1 MKKYDIAAFIWPS
14 YTGDEARTRIFW
26 PEGYGEWQ
34 TVKAMTDKGYKGC
47 RWPRKPLWGYVNEAD
62 SRIMEM
68 QIDCAVSYGV
78 NVFIYDW
85 YWFDNRPFLENCLN
99 DGFLK
104 AKNNTDMKFFLMW
117 ANHDATH
124 LWDKRNSDNDL
135 STVIWQGA
143 VTPEIFSNI
152 CDRTIEKYF
161 SRENYYMIDGCPVYM
176 IFDLNNFIRTFRTT
190 DECKKGIELFRK
202 KTVEAGFKGLHFQVV
217 HWGGRS
223 YNWLQDDDI
232 NKGIDAYGLYDY
244 LGIDSVTNYNW
255 GGSVR
260 FDGDYEEI
268 TDNYIKALHE
278 STEKLTVPYYPNISV
293 GWDNNVRFRKF
304 IPGVVENNTPENFRS
319 ACKKVKEFADASLKD
334 GKMRSPLI
342 TVNSWNEWTETS
354 YLQPDDL
361 YGYGYLEGIK
371 DVFCSENDE

>member
-1 MKKYDIAAFIWPS
+1 MGKYDIAAFIWPS
-14 YTGDEARTRIFW
+14 YTGDEPRTRIFW

-85 YWFDNRPFLENCLN
+85 YWFDDRPFLENCLN

-104 AKNNTDMKFFLMW
+104 AKNNKEMKFYLMW

-135 STVIWQGA
+135 STVIWKGA
-143 VTPEIFSNI
+143 VTPDIFTKI

-161 SRENYYMIDGCPVYM
+161 SRENYYQIDGCPVYM
-176 IFDLNNFIRTFRTT
+176 IFDLDNFIRSFGTT
-190 DECKKGIELFRK
+190 DKCKEGIELFRK

-217 HWGGRS
+217 HWGRRIYS
-223 YNWLQDDDI
+223 WLPDEDI
-232 NKGIDAYGLYDY
+232 NKGIDAYGLYKY

-255 GGSVR
+255 GGSVN
-260 FDGDYEEI
+260 FDGEYKEL
-268 TDNYIKALHE
+268 TDNYIKSLHE
-278 STEKLTVPYYPNISV
+278 SSKNLTVPYYPNISV
-293 GWDNNVRFRKF
+293 GWDNNVRFYNF
-304 IPGVVENNTPENFRS
+304 IEGVVENNTPENFRR
-319 ACKKVKEFADASLKD
+319 ACSMVKEFADKSLSEGNMKA
-334 GKMRSPLI
+334 PLI

-371 DVFCSENDE
+371 DVFCK